1 MQKCQILMHS
11 FLLFAMVNIVRV
23 NAGPVPA
30 LDLPK
35 LTGES
40 DIIIVGSIKRVW
52 EEKRTTTEGQWGP
65 VVTQFMATTLSLD
78 RVIKGRATISD
89 LTFKFLIISGK
100 MYAQINVNQYG
111 MFFLRDVFNQGY
123 EVVDPYYP
131 CIVAAPDSPGFKG
144 NDLDNV
150 SNEVAYVLTSS
161 RTSNIERRQAIT
173 ILGGVN
179 TSHITNILRRT
190 AENPD
195 PSLQILACT
204 VLLRRGDITTLPL
217 VESIL
222 LHPIAAYETNMRNA
236 LAAALEGVR
245 NPESIALLS
254 NLVSKGDVRVRR
266 GAAAALSRMEMNE
279 VVTPLKYALRD
290 SDLQVRYYAIIGL
303 ASITRQGEWGPMFTI
318 YIKNEEKYLKHWREW
333 ADHN

>member
-65 VVTQFMATTLSLD
+65 VVTQFMAATMSID
-78 RVIKGRATISD
+78 RVIKGRAAVSD
-89 LTFKFLIISGK
+89 LTFKFLSISGK
-100 MYAQINVNQYG
+100 TYSQLNVNQYG
-111 MFFLRDVFNQGY
+111 MFFLRNAFNQGY
-123 EVVDPYYP
+123 VVVDPYYP
-131 CIVAAPDSPGFKG
+131 CVVAAPDSPGFDG
-144 NDLDNV
+144 DSLDNV
-150 SNEVAYVLTSS
+150 SNEIAYVLTSP

-173 ILGGVN
+173 MLSGVN
-179 TSHITNILRRT
+179 TSSITNILRRT

-204 VLLRRGDITTLPL
+204 ALLRRDDITTLPL

-222 LHPIAAYETNMRNA
+222 LHPIATYETNMRNA
-236 LAAALEGVR
+236 LADALEGVR

-266 GAAAALSRMEMNE
+266 GAAAALSQMERNE
-279 VVTPLKYALRD
+279 VVAPLKYALRD
-290 SDLQVRYYAIIGL
+290 ADLQVRYYAIIGL
-303 ASITRQGEWGPMFTI
+303 ARITRQGEWGPMFTM
-318 YIKNEEKYLKHWREW
+318 YVKNEEKYLKHWMEW
-333 ADHN
+333 AEHN